1 MLEDMIK
8 RSGIKLMLNKI
19 RADVQSSSA
28 QKSENNCID
37 QKIVGK
43 CDELVSIIMP
53 LHNDELYVEG
63 AINSVLSQS
72 YQNWELLIID
82 DYSTDHSPQIIQD
95 YSQMDR
101 RIRLF
106 RTEQPSGSPTKPRNI
121 GIENAKGRYIAFLD
135 SDDQWLPS
143 KLENQL
149 MLFNNNEDA
158 IMVFSNYK
166 KISEDGEIHHRPI
179 IAPSE
184 TDYYR
189 MLKGNIMGCLSIM
202 YDTEKVGKSY
212 FPKCG
217 HEDYA
222 LWLSILKKGGKAY
235 NTNTVEALYRV
246 KGNSVSSNKLI
257 AMGWQWNIYRNI
269 EKIGFV
275 KSSYYFAN
283 YAIKALFK
291 RMK

>member
-1 MLEDMIK
+1 MDK
-8 RSGIKLMLNKI
+8 
-19 RADVQSSSA
+19 
-28 QKSENNCID
+28 
-37 QKIVGK
+37 
-43 CDELVSIIMP
+43 ELVSVIMP
-53 LHNDELYVEG
+53 LHNDERYLHDSVQ
-63 AINSVLSQS
+63 SVLSQS
-72 YQNWELLIID
+72 YTNWELLIVD
-82 DYSTDHSPQIIQD
+82 DCSTDDSPQIVDD
-95 YSQMDR
+95 YCKKDS
-101 RIRLF
+101 RIRRF
-106 RTEQPSGSPTKPRNI
+106 KTDTPSGSPTLPRNI
-121 GIENAKGRYIAFLD
+121 GIQNANGRYIAFLD

-143 KLENQL
+143 KLENQV
-149 MLFNNNEDA
+149 MLFNSNDDA

-166 KISEDGEIHHRPI
+166 KMSEDGEKHRLSV

-184 TDYYR
+184 TDYYG

-202 YDTEKVGKSY
+202 YDAEKVGKNY
-212 FPKCG
+212 FPRCG

-269 EKIGFV
+269 EKIGMV

-291 RMK
+291 RMI

>member
-1 MLEDMIK
+1 
-8 RSGIKLMLNKI
+8 
-19 RADVQSSSA
+19 
-28 QKSENNCID
+28 
-37 QKIVGK
+37 
-43 CDELVSIIMP
+43 MP
-53 LHNDELYVEG
+53 LHNDERYLHDSVQ
-63 AINSVLSQS
+63 SVLSQS
-72 YQNWELLIID
+72 YTNWELLIVD
-82 DYSTDHSPQIIQD
+82 DCSTDDSPQIVDD
-95 YSQMDR
+95 YCKKDG
-101 RIRLF
+101 RIRCF
-106 RTEQPSGSPTKPRNI
+106 KTDTPSGSPTLPRNI
-121 GIENAKGRYIAFLD
+121 GIQNANGRYIAFLD

-143 KLENQL
+143 KLENQVS
-149 MLFNNNEDA
+149 LFNSKDDA

-166 KISEDGEIHHRPI
+166 KMSEDGEMHRLSV

-202 YDTEKVGKSY
+202 YDIGKVGKNY

-269 EKIGFV
+269 EKIGLV